1 MRTIFIEHAEP
12 AFAVA
17 EDNDILAEETDSQWC
32 AVALGHFLCQA
43 GGNPVPAHDLPHGGV
58 SFDTAEQ
65 VIFLG
70 CHRAGLCGAI
80 TVCVVAAIILD
91 I

>member
-17 EDNDILAEETDSQWC
+17 EDNDILAEETHSQGC
-32 AVALGHFLCQA
+32 TVALGHFLCQA
-43 GGNPVPAHDLPHGGV
+43 SGDPVPAHDLPHGGV
-58 SFDTAEQ
+58 SFDTTEQ

-70 CHRAGLCGAI
+70 CHRVGPWGGHN
-80 TVCVVAAIILD
+80 
-91 I
+91 